1 MAKKFLLLLMALWL
15 FACPA
20 LGEMQ
25 VERNEGEAYFPS
37 EKNWTYHFTYAYPFL
52 TGDDYA
58 SAAINDTYQMGLD
71 EMMQLVLPMF
81 AHEED
86 MLFDGKNEVNHDFI
100 VTCNNGKFLSILQK
114 RSQTKGE
121 EGIQYTLEA
130 QVFDVAGE
138 YLGET
143 LTLRGV
149 VMVGDSS
156 AQISDAVTPV
166 LYEEFKKLQQAG
178 VCRPEVTAEE
188 FAWEFAATRDYYADE
203 NGNAVFFFSPMLLEE
218 PSFDVPTFVFTPA
231 ELAELVE
238 ALPEEMEE

>member
-1 MAKKFLLLLMALWL
+1 MLALLLLCNPAMA
-15 FACPA
+15 
-20 LGEMQ
+20 EMQ
-25 VERNEGEAYFPS
+25 LERNEGEAYFPS
-37 EKNWTYHFTYAYPFL
+37 EKDWTYHFTYAYPLL

-58 SAAINDTYQMGLD
+58 SAAINDTYQMALD

-86 MLFDGKNEVNHDFI
+86 MLFDGKNEVNHDFV
-100 VTCNNGKFLSILQK
+100 VTCNNGVFLSILQK

-121 EGIQYTLEA
+121 EGVQYTLEA

-138 YLGET
+138 YIGET

-166 LYEEFKKLQQAG
+166 LYEEFKKLQQQG
-178 VCRPEVTAEE
+178 ICREEVTENE
-188 FAWEFAATRDYYADE
+188 FLWEFAATRDYYADE
-203 NGNAVFFFSPMLLEE
+203 NGNAVFFFSPMLLSE
-218 PSFDVPTFVFTPA
+218 PSFDVPTFVFTPD
-231 ELAELVE
+231 ELWELVN
-238 ALPEEMEE
+238 ALPEELAE